1 MTIWKLLMLLKVP
14 WKDFKILL
22 RHGEGW
28 ERNNNKM
35 CSNFRDLR
43 NDTNYWNQCTAF
55 PLSLSVILYLA
66 ILSLYYH
73 HCLNYISYSKDLQS
87 QSSQSLPPAN
97 PSPKEEMQPTRGT
110 KKVYRS
116 SGFVDIWQSLGILT
130 FGNKQTLKR
139 QLNIFCVPTVLTRQD
154 ERGERFPE
162 IYLREVIFNAHPQ
175 IQNQDEQLSCWWLP
189 LAHSILGSMFLWLPS
204 QS

>member
-43 NDTNYWNQCTAF
+43 NDTNYWNQCSAF
-55 PLSLSVILYLA
+55 PLALCDTLSCNLESLLPSLSELYLLFQRFA
-66 ILSLYYH
+66 ITIISITSSCQPEPKRRNATNERNEKSLSIIRICWH
-73 HCLNYISYSKDLQS
+73 MTVPWHFNFC
-87 QSSQSLPPAN
+87 
-97 PSPKEEMQPTRGT
+97 
-110 KKVYRS
+110 
-116 SGFVDIWQSLGILT
+116 
-130 FGNKQTLKR
+130 NKQTLKR

-154 ERGERFPE
+154 ERGERFPG
-162 IYLREVIFNAHPQ
+162 
-175 IQNQDEQLSCWWLP
+175 D
-189 LAHSILGSMFLWLPS
+189 ILEGSDF
-204 QS
+204 